1 MKKINIVGSGVGGSG
16 VGALLANAGF
26 DVELFEKNSL
36 PGGRFCTY
44 EKEGFNVDVG
54 CHIIGNCE
62 KGTLGEI
69 LDRIGMPIQWAHVR
83 KPGPIIHFNGEYIHF
98 PRDLPKLNLP
108 KQEVKG
114 LLNMFSEVIQTPED
128 KIEEYDDIDVHSFVS
143 KYSTDP
149 RVRSLF
155 ALSLGVMFVAPDF
168 LASMGEWIFAQ
179 RELQE
184 KRSLGLPIGGCISVP
199 KTYCKG
205 IEKNG
210 GKIHYNTRVKRIVVE
225 DNKATG
231 IELEDG
237 TFVASD
243 IVISNAGIKPTVN
256 DLVGKKFFTPEYL
269 KLVDSYQYS
278 FATLMV
284 KVALKRKI
292 TDQKFICYVSG
303 ENLEEFAM
311 DVFEKG
317 IPEKHVMAMVP
328 IISNLDPSTAPEGK
342 QLLIAGAGAPT
353 GPEQGDCN
361 YEKWAEAILNSL
373 RDIWPNIDDDILWVD
388 VTTPAD
394 INKYAGKDGVVVG
407 ISQIVGQ
414 VGKNRPKQE
423 LPIENL
429 CCCGADTG
437 GRHIGVEIAGE
448 SALRLFDKLKDQKK

>member
-1 MKKINIVGSGVGGSG
+1 MTKVNIVGSGVGGSG

-44 EKEGFNVDVG
+44 EKEGFNLDVG

-69 LDRIGMPIQWAHVR
+69 LDRIGMPIQWAYVR
-83 KPGPIIHFNGEYIHF
+83 KPSPVIHFMGEIIHF
-98 PRDLPKLNLP
+98 PRDIPKLNLP
-108 KQEVKG
+108 KEDVNG
-114 LLNMFSEVIQTPED
+114 ILNMLAEILQTKKNEVQ
-128 KIEEYDDIDVHSFVS
+128 KYDDIDVHSFIS
-143 KYSTDP
+143 KYSTNP
-149 RVRSLF
+149 RVRALF

-168 LASMGEWIFAQ
+168 QASVGEWIHVQ

-210 GKIHYNTRVKRIVVE
+210 GKIHLNTPVKRIVVE

-231 IELEDG
+231 VELEDG
-237 TFVASD
+237 TFIPSE
-243 IVISNAGIKPTVN
+243 IVISNAGVKPTVN
-256 DLVGKKFFTPEYL
+256 DLVGRKFFSSEYL
-269 KLVDSYQYS
+269 KVVDSYEYS
-278 FATLMV
+278 FATIMV

-303 ENLEEFAM
+303 ENLEDFAVE
-311 DVFEKG
+311 VFEKG
-317 IPEKHVMAMVP
+317 IPEKHAMVMIP
-328 IISNLDPSTAPEGK
+328 IISNLDPTAAPEGK

-373 RDIWPNIDDDILWVD
+373 REIFPNIDDDILWTD
-388 VTTPAD
+388 TTTPMD
-394 INKYAGKDGVVVG
+394 INKFAGKNGVVVG

-423 LPIENL
+423 LPIDNL
-429 CCCGADTG
+429 YCCGADTG
-437 GRHIGVEIAGE
+437 SRHIGVELAGE
-448 SALRLFDKLKDQKK
+448 SALRLFEKLKNQNK